1 MRILVVVPD
10 SNMGGVTS
18 SAVNFCNELS
28 KRENEV
34 YFLDMSGELLCKD
47 KLEPGVNMAKL
58 SKKSENWNLGADKL
72 KKAKGLKKIW
82 LSFLGVIKKLT
93 VKSGLWYKLSLK
105 KFKEVENIDVAI
117 AFRQCDPCYSFVLNK
132 VKAKKKMGFVHGELT
147 YMGDISS
154 WKKHM
159 TRFDK
164 IAYVSSAV
172 QKQFV
177 AAYPELE
184 KNACTVY
191 NMFNIEQI
199 KRLSEEEPA
208 IKFDKSIKNIVTVAR
223 VDNAFKQTHWI
234 VEICKRLK
242 ESGAPKFHWYV
253 LGDGPDYG
261 DMLALSKEVGVDDV
275 LTFAGNQANPY
286 AIVKNADFTV
296 LTSKS
301 EAYPMVVIESF
312 ILKKP
317 IVAAEFPSIFE
328 MMKNGKH
335 GLIAK
340 QSAGGIFDS
349 VKDMLNNESGIL
361 DSCNDFLQGSDVTNT
376 IPFEQF
382 SKVVE
387 EK

>member
-93 VKSGLWYKLSLK
+93 IKSGLWYKLSLK
-105 KFKEVENIDVAI
+105 KFKEVENIDVAV
-117 AFRQCDPCYSFVLNK
+117 AYRQCDPCYSFVLNK
-132 VKAKKKMGFVHGELT
+132 VKAKKKMGFVHGELA

-177 AAYPELE
+177 AVYPELE
-184 KNACTVY
+184 KNACTIY

-199 KRLSEEEPA
+199 QRLSEEEPA

-223 VDNAFKQTHWI
+223 IDNAFKQTHWI

-242 ESGAPKFHWYV
+242 ESGAPEFHWYV
-253 LGDGPDYG
+253 LGDGPDYE

-328 MMKNGKH
+328 MMKNGVH
-335 GLIAK
+335 GIVTE
-340 QSAGGIFDS
+340 QSVDS
-349 VKDMLNNESGIL
+349 VCESVLKMLTNENGIADAMTEYLNNYEYTNDCAVKQFYDACGI
-361 DSCNDFLQGSDVTNT
+361 
-376 IPFEQF
+376 
-382 SKVVE
+382 
-387 EK
+387 